1 MKRART
7 SSSDMGLTGGSGDI
21 NPQWLT
27 SSTTQSAADTATTS
41 QLTLPVQRL
50 PESANKAL
58 VMEILR
64 VYFQFPTFGAFA
76 AAAESTDRMTCALT
90 TKNFSTTAISLD
102 EPTCFAIA
110 RVVRQ
115 GAFTAAGT
123 YGYQESAI
131 LSWDCTDGAGHGVL
145 VATDSIFSQVSS
157 TGTGNANQVQ
167 FKILYRWKK
176 VSLSEYIGIVQGQ
189 Q

>member
-1 MKRART
+1 MKRAR
-7 SSSDMGLTGGSGDI
+7 SNSSDITGGSGDV

-27 SSTTQSAADTATTS
+27 NSTTQSAADTATTS
-41 QLTLPVQRL
+41 QVVLPVQRL
-50 PESANKAL
+50 PENNSRAL
-58 VMEILR
+58 VMEVLK

-76 AAAESTDRMTCALT
+76 SANESTDRMTCALT
-90 TKNFSTTAISLD
+90 TKNFGTTAISLD
-102 EPTCFAIA
+102 EPTCFAIG
-110 RVVRQ
+110 RIVRQ

-131 LSWDCTDGAGHGVL
+131 VSWDCTDGAGHGIL

-176 VSLSEYIGIVQGQ
+176 VSLAEYIGIVQGQ